1 MNRFESPLRA
11 DFRASAPRGDARAPR
26 RPVPAARWRVWV
38 VVAAICV
45 GFAGVTWKSA
55 RLQLVLGDDLRG
67 LAEEQYLRKVAVTA
81 PRGGVFDA
89 EGRHLAVSLPAWSVF
104 AEPRRVVDVDV
115 TAERV
120 AAAMG
125 VPVAEVVKKIGNDRA
140 FVWLERRVA
149 PDVADKV
156 RALDVP
162 GIGLRKE
169 WRRTWPNKQLAAQ
182 ILGGVDVD
190 GNGRGGIEQAFDE
203 QLLGRSTRLD
213 ALADNKGDRVALL
226 DGTDEVFDLA
236 TLAGDD
242 IVLTLDLPLQQA
254 AEEILEATRNTFKA
268 KAAWAVVLDAKT
280 GAIRAIAQSPAYNP
294 NTGEGD
300 RRNHGLADAIEPGS
314 IFKIAT
320 FAAALDEGVITQ
332 SDLIDCENGRFNLG
346 RHTIHDSHKLG
357 VVTAREVFKESSNIG
372 TLKIAQRLGEDRFK
386 THLQRFGFGQ
396 RPGTGLLDES
406 AGRLPRQDR
415 WGETRLATV
424 AFGHG
429 VMVTSMQMASLLQ
442 AVANDGV
449 RKRPYLVEKVRSATG
464 TTVEEHVIDDGE
476 RVLSSKAATEMLSIM
491 ESVVEVG
498 GTGALAAIPGVR
510 VAGKTGT
517 AEKVDPVTGRY
528 SKVLHISSFLGV
540 APADNPKIVAV
551 VVVDEPHGVVFGGQ
565 TAGPAWRAIV
575 ERALVI
581 DGAAGVANLEAANAE
596 VKKQKTEAPSLT
608 ELAEPAP
615 PAVPAVPSGTVVMPD
630 VRGLSA
636 RVALRAIAPL
646 GAEVVVSGHGLVLAQ
661 EPGPGMPLDG
671 PVRLALEDPS
681 ALSAVEP
688 AKTKTKTTK
697 MTETK
702 R

>member
-1 MNRFESPLRA
+1 MNRTPPPRIPTRPDGRAPSRPDLRA
-11 DFRASAPRGDARAPR
+11 GSRPEIRAPR
-26 RPVPAARWRVWV
+26 RAVPAARWRLWV
-38 VVAAICV
+38 VVAALCV
-45 GFAGVTWKSA
+45 GFVGVAWKSA

-67 LAEEQYLRKVAVTA
+67 LAEEQYLRKVAVSA
-81 PRGGVFDA
+81 PRGGVFDNH
-89 EGRHLAVSLPAWSVF
+89 GRHLAVSLPAWSVF

-125 VPVAEVVKKIGNDRA
+125 VPVAEIAKLLGTDRA
-140 FVWLERRVA
+140 FAWLERRVA
-149 PDVADKV
+149 PDIADKV
-156 RALDVP
+156 RALDLP

-203 QLLGRSTRLD
+203 RLLGRSTRLD
-213 ALADNKGDRVALL
+213 ALADNKGDRIALV
-226 DGTDEVFDLA
+226 DGGEDIFDLA

-242 IVLTLDLPLQQA
+242 IVLTIDLPLQQA
-254 AEEILEATRNTFKA
+254 AEEILETTRKTFEA
-268 KAAWAVVLDAKT
+268 KAAWAVVLDVKT

-320 FAAALDEGVITQ
+320 FAAALDAGVVTPT
-332 SDLIDCENGRFNLG
+332 DLIDCENGRFRLG
-346 RHTIHDSHKLG
+346 RHTIHDTHKSG
-357 VVTAREVFKESSNIG
+357 VISVREVFKESSNIG
-372 TLKIAQRLGEDRFK
+372 TLKIAQKLGEDRFK
-386 THLQRFGFGQ
+386 AHLARFGFGQ

-406 AGRLPRQDR
+406 SGRLPRQDR

-424 AFGHG
+424 SFGHG
-429 VMVTSMQMASLLQ
+429 LMVSSLQMASLLQ

-449 RKRPYLVEKVRSATG
+449 RHRPYLVDKVQSATG
-464 TTVEEHVIDDGE
+464 NVIEEHVVDDGE
-476 RVLSSKAATEMLSIM
+476 RVLSRHAAAQMVAIM
-491 ESVVEVG
+491 ESVTEPG

-510 VAGKTGT
+510 VGGKTGT

-528 SKVLHISSFLGV
+528 SKELHVSSFLGF
-540 APADNPKIVAV
+540 APADDPQVVAV

-581 DGAAGVANLEAANAE
+581 DGTAGTATLDASFEK
-596 VKKQKTEAPSLT
+596 VKKQKAAPATMT
-608 ELAEPAP
+608 ELAEPKP
-615 PAVPAVPSGTVVMPD
+615 PVLAEGTAVMPD

-636 RVALRAIAPL
+636 RAALRAMTAI
-646 GAEVVVSGHGLVLAQ
+646 GSEVVIVGHGRVIAQ
-661 EPGPGMPLDG
+661 EPAVGF
-671 PVRLALEDPS
+671 
-681 ALSAVEP
+681 AVESVARLTLEVQP
-688 AKTKTKTTK
+688 
-697 MTETK
+697 
-702 R
+702 

>member
-1 MNRFESPLRA
+1 MNRAPPRTPSRAELRA
-11 DFRASAPRGDARAPR
+11 GARPDVRAPR
-26 RPVPAARWRVWV
+26 SVPAARWRLWV
-38 VVAAICV
+38 VVVAV
-45 GFAGVTWKSA
+45 GVAFLAVVWKSA

-67 LAEEQYLRKVAVTA
+67 LAEEQYLRKVAVSA
-81 PRGGVFDA
+81 PRGGVFDS

-125 VPVAEVVKKIGNDRA
+125 VPVAEIAKKIGTDRA
-140 FVWLERRVA
+140 FTWLERRVA

-156 RALDVP
+156 RGLDLP

-203 QLLGRSTRLD
+203 RLLGRSTRLN
-213 ALADNKGDRVALL
+213 ALADNKGDRIALV
-226 DGTDEVFDLA
+226 DEGDDIFDLA

-242 IVLTLDLPLQQA
+242 IVLTIDLPLQQA
-254 AEEILEATRNTFKA
+254 AEEILETTRKTFQA

-280 GAIRAIAQSPAYNP
+280 GAIRAVAQSPAYNP
-294 NTGEGD
+294 NTGNGD

-320 FAAALDEGVITQ
+320 FAAALDAGVVTPT
-332 SDLIDCENGRFNLG
+332 DLIDCENGRFRLG
-346 RHTIHDSHKLG
+346 RHTIHDTHKSG
-357 VVTAREVFKESSNIG
+357 VISVREIFKESSNIG
-372 TLKIAQRLGEDRFK
+372 TLKIAQKLGEDRFK
-386 THLQRFGFGQ
+386 AQLMRFGFGQ

-406 AGRLPRQDR
+406 AGRLPRQER

-424 AFGHG
+424 SFGHG
-429 VMVTSMQMASLLQ
+429 LMVSSLQMASLLQ
-442 AVANDGV
+442 AVANDGI
-449 RKRPYLVEKVRSATG
+449 RHRPYLVERVLTATG
-464 TTVEEHVIDDGE
+464 GVVEEHAVDAGE
-476 RVLSSKAATEMLSIM
+476 RVLSSNAARQMVAIM
-491 ESVVEVG
+491 ESVTEPG

-510 VAGKTGT
+510 VCGKTGT

-528 SKVLHISSFLGV
+528 SKELHLSSFLGV
-540 APADNPKIVAV
+540 APADDPQVVAV

-581 DGAAGVANLEAANAE
+581 DGAAGVATLDASFAK
-596 VKKQKTEAPSLT
+596 VKKQKAEPATMT
-608 ELAEPAP
+608 ELAEPKP
-615 PAVPAVPSGTVVMPD
+615 PVVAEGTVVMPD

-636 RVALRAIAPL
+636 RGALRAIAAL
-646 GAEVVVSGHGLVLAQ
+646 GSEVVVVGHGRVVAQ
-661 EPGPGMPLDG
+661 KPAAGFVIDG
-671 PVRLALEDPS
+671 PVRLTLEVQP
-681 ALSAVEP
+681 
-688 AKTKTKTTK
+688 
-697 MTETK
+697 
-702 R
+702 